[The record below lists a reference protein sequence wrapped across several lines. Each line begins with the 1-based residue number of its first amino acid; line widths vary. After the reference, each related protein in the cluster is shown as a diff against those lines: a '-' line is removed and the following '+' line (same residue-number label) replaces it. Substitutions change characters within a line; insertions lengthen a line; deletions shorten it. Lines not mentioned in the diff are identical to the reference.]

1 MIPARMAPILFGL
14 ILSGIMSLIVSGV
27 AMLRTHGLSDGFFGL
42 WMAGWLPSWL
52 VAFPVVLVIAPF
64 TRRVVGKLVRTD

>member
-1 MIPARMAPILFGL
+1 MIPARLAPILFGL
-14 ILSGIMSLIVSGV
+14 ILSGIMSLIVSGT
-27 AMLRTHGLSDGFFGL
+27 AMLRTTGFVDGFFGL